1 MYNSIKKGGKY
12 LEILTALAAFLSPY
26 LVKAGEKVSEKTVET
41 LFESRHDLAEKF
53 KGLFQDEII
62 TLGLNE
68 TSSFEE
74 TTKLLEANPEV
85 IETIRQKIETNQ
97 DLLEDLVKASKL
109 INRPEFKGLQIN
121 AEKIGQVNIKSTVS
135 QNITNF

>member
-1 MYNSIKKGGKY
+1 VE
-12 LEILTALAAFLSPY
+12 LLTALAVFLSPY
-26 LVKAGEKVSEKTVET
+26 LIKAGEKVSEKTVET
-41 LFESRHDLAEKF
+41 LFESRFDLVEKF
-53 KGLFQDEII
+53 KDLFQDEII

-68 TSSFEE
+68 TSNFEE

-85 IETIRQKIETNQ
+85 IETIRQKVETNQ
-97 DLLEDLVKASKL
+97 DLLNDLVKTSQL

-121 AEKIGQVNIKSTVS
+121 AEKIGQININSTVS

>member
-1 MYNSIKKGGKY
+1 ME
-12 LEILTALAAFLSPY
+12 LLTALAVFLSPY

-41 LFESRHDLAEKF
+41 LFESRLDLVEKF
-53 KGLFQDEII
+53 KDLFQDEII

-68 TSSFEE
+68 TSNFEE
-74 TTKLLEANPEV
+74 TTKHLEANPEV
-85 IETIRQKIETNQ
+85 IETIRQKVETNQ
-97 DLLEDLVKASKL
+97 YLLNDLVKTSQL

-121 AEKIGQVNIKSTVS
+121 AEKIAQINFNSTVA